1 MVRWLIL
8 CAAVFA
14 FTGNIFAQQTDV
26 WEGNATVVSE
36 GVFEEKGLFAASNAF
51 PENTIIQVENPRTG
65 KMVKV
70 TVVKRIIDN
79 PNLFLLLSGQAAELL
94 EMEKGDVERVK
105 IQVAAVLVNQIP
117 SMLDESLIT
126 QDPDLNPA
134 ATPPSL
140 AEASTP
146 PEPEIKIEEEV
157 EAADVEEVE
166 AVEEVEVEEAAAA
179 EEPSEAES
187 EVSEEVPAGEAP
199 AALTEAEKLA
209 ERAAARTPQKD
220 FFQPPKEAQEVVSPE
235 VAEAAELPV
244 EESEAEDLSPDE
256 QETESVEV
264 SIAEEP
270 KVQEKLLDEGPEPT
284 LAPPSVEEPVLAFSE
299 IKPQPPVHTGEEIP
313 EPAVEP
319 PAAEESITPF
329 SAVSP
334 ESPLLA
340 DTSDM
345 IEATRPETAALDESL
360 LYLVPPEYFIEESL
374 EMAQPEAV
382 LDAETLITETSHEPS
397 PPLAAEEKAAIPSE
411 EEVEPELAEEV
422 KPAEIEAPV
431 VTESPA
437 VTEAGKELAE
447 EVKPAEIEAPVVTE
461 GPALAEAGKELVL
474 ESTEPKPPGPIEEEK
489 AVEEPAAAEVVAAEP
504 EEAEKPVPPGELAVR
519 ELPADY
525 AENRTYFI
533 QLAAYNSVEL
543 AKNLETTYSDKYPVA
558 ILAAKPA
565 AGGLYRVL
573 IGPLN
578 EDETGTLLTWFK
590 AKGFD
595 DAFVRSVN

>member
-8 CAAVFA
+8 CAAVFV

-65 KMVKV
+65 KTVKV

-79 PNLFLLLSGQAAELL
+79 PNLFLLLSGQAADLL

-105 IQVAAVLVNQIP
+105 IHIAADLVNQIP

-134 ATPPSL
+134 AVPPSL

-146 PEPEIKIEEEV
+146 LEPEIKIEEEV
-157 EAADVEEVE
+157 EEAAAADEAEAAEVEE
-166 AVEEVEVEEAAAA
+166 AEVEEAA
-179 EEPSEAES
+179 
-187 EVSEEVPAGEAP
+187 

-235 VAEAAELPV
+235 VAEADEPPV
-244 EESEAEDLSPDE
+244 EEPEAEDLTPDE
-256 QETESVEV
+256 QETESAEV
-264 SIAEEP
+264 SISEEP

-299 IKPQPPVHTGEEIP
+299 IKPQPPVHAGEEIP

-319 PAAEESITPF
+319 PAPEESITPF

-345 IEATRPETAALDESL
+345 IEVTRPETAALDESL

-374 EMAQPEAV
+374 EMAQPDTVPE
-382 LDAETLITETSHEPS
+382 AETLLAETSHEPS
-397 PPLAAEEKAAIPSE
+397 PPLAAEDKAAIPPE

-431 VTESPA
+431 VTEGPA
-437 VTEAGKELAE
+437 V
-447 EVKPAEIEAPVVTE
+447 
-461 GPALAEAGKELVL
+461 AEAGKELVL

-489 AVEEPAAAEVVAAEP
+489 AVAEPAAAEVVAAEP
-504 EEAEKPVPPGELAVR
+504 EEAEKPVTSGELTVR

-543 AKNLETTYSDKYPVA
+543 AKKLETTYSDKYPIA

-565 AGGLYRVL
+565 KGGLYRVL

-578 EDETGTLLTWFK
+578 EDETGTLLTWFQ

>member
-8 CAAVFA
+8 CAAVFV

-65 KMVKV
+65 KTVKV
-70 TVVKRIIDN
+70 TVVKR
-79 PNLFLLLSGQAAELL
+79 
-94 EMEKGDVERVK
+94 ERVK
-105 IQVAAVLVNQIP
+105 IHIAADLVNQIP

-134 ATPPSL
+134 AVPPSL

-146 PEPEIKIEEEV
+146 LEPEIKIEEEV
-157 EAADVEEVE
+157 EEAAAADEAEAAEVEEAETAEAEAEE
-166 AVEEVEVEEAAAA
+166 AVEAAAA
-179 EEPSEAES
+179 EEAEVEEA
-187 EVSEEVPAGEAP
+187 A

-235 VAEAAELPV
+235 VAEADEPPV
-244 EESEAEDLSPDE
+244 EEPEAEDLTPDE
-256 QETESVEV
+256 QETESAEV
-264 SIAEEP
+264 SISEEP

-299 IKPQPPVHTGEEIP
+299 IKPQPPVHAGEEIP

-319 PAAEESITPF
+319 PAPEESITPF

-345 IEATRPETAALDESL
+345 IEVTRPETAALDESL

-374 EMAQPEAV
+374 EMAQPDTVPE
-382 LDAETLITETSHEPS
+382 AETLLAETSHEPS
-397 PPLAAEEKAAIPSE
+397 PPLAAEDKAVIPPE

-422 KPAEIEAPV
+422 KPAEIDEPV

-437 VTEAGKELAE
+437 VTEVGEELAE

-461 GPALAEAGKELVL
+461 GPAVAEAGKELVL

-489 AVEEPAAAEVVAAEP
+489 AVAEPAAAEVVAAEP
-504 EEAEKPVPPGELAVR
+504 EEAEKPVTSGELTVR

-543 AKNLETTYSDKYPVA
+543 AKKLETTYSDKYPIA

-565 AGGLYRVL
+565 KGGLYRVL

-578 EDETGTLLTWFK
+578 EDETGTLLTWFQ

>member
-8 CAAVFA
+8 CAAVFV

-65 KMVKV
+65 KTVKV

-79 PNLFLLLSGQAAELL
+79 PNLFLLLSGQAADLL

-105 IQVAAVLVNQIP
+105 IHIAEDLVNQIP

-134 ATPPSL
+134 AVPPSL

-146 PEPEIKIEEEV
+146 LEPEIKIEEEV
-157 EAADVEEVE
+157 E
-166 AVEEVEVEEAAAA
+166 EAA
-179 EEPSEAES
+179 
-187 EVSEEVPAGEAP
+187 

-235 VAEAAELPV
+235 VAEADEPPV
-244 EESEAEDLSPDE
+244 EEPEAEDLTPDE
-256 QETESVEV
+256 QETESAEV
-264 SIAEEP
+264 SISEEP

-299 IKPQPPVHTGEEIP
+299 IKPQPPVHAGEEIP

-319 PAAEESITPF
+319 PAPEESITPF

-345 IEATRPETAALDESL
+345 IEVTKPETAALDESL

-374 EMAQPEAV
+374 EMAQPDTVPE
-382 LDAETLITETSHEPS
+382 AETLLAETSHEPS
-397 PPLAAEEKAAIPSE
+397 PPLAAEDKAAIPPE

-422 KPAEIEAPV
+422 KPAEIDEPV

-437 VTEAGKELAE
+437 VTEVGEELAE

-461 GPALAEAGKELVL
+461 GPAVAEAGKELVL

-489 AVEEPAAAEVVAAEP
+489 AVAEPAAAKVVAAEP
-504 EEAEKPVPPGELAVR
+504 EEAEKPVPSGELTVR

-543 AKNLETTYSDKYPVA
+543 AKNLETTYSDKYPIA

-565 AGGLYRVL
+565 KGGLYRVL

-578 EDETGTLLTWFK
+578 EDETGTLLSWFQ

>member
-8 CAAVFA
+8 CAAVFV

-65 KMVKV
+65 KTVKV

-79 PNLFLLLSGQAAELL
+79 PNLFLLLSGQAADLL

-105 IQVAAVLVNQIP
+105 IHIAEDLVNQIP

-134 ATPPSL
+134 AVPPSL

-146 PEPEIKIEEEV
+146 LEPEIKIEEEV
-157 EAADVEEVE
+157 E
-166 AVEEVEVEEAAAA
+166 EAA
-179 EEPSEAES
+179 
-187 EVSEEVPAGEAP
+187 

-235 VAEAAELPV
+235 VAEADEPPV
-244 EESEAEDLSPDE
+244 EEPEAEDLTPDE
-256 QETESVEV
+256 QETESAEV
-264 SIAEEP
+264 SISEEP

-299 IKPQPPVHTGEEIP
+299 IKPQPPVHAGEEIP

-319 PAAEESITPF
+319 PAPEESITPF

-345 IEATRPETAALDESL
+345 IEVTRPETAALDESL

-374 EMAQPEAV
+374 EMAQPDTVPE
-382 LDAETLITETSHEPS
+382 AETLLAETSHEPS
-397 PPLAAEEKAAIPSE
+397 PPLAAEDKAAIPPE

-422 KPAEIEAPV
+422 KPAEIDEPV

-437 VTEAGKELAE
+437 VTEVGEELAE

-461 GPALAEAGKELVL
+461 GPAVAEAGKELVL

-489 AVEEPAAAEVVAAEP
+489 AVAEPAAAEVVAAEP
-504 EEAEKPVPPGELAVR
+504 EEAEKPVTSGELTVR

-543 AKNLETTYSDKYPVA
+543 AKNLETTYSDKYPIA

-565 AGGLYRVL
+565 KGGLYRVL

-578 EDETGTLLTWFK
+578 EDETGTLLTWFQ